1 MLNERHSTFNIQH
14 LTLPMRIG
22 IDARLNAYRPGGIAQ
37 YTRQLLAAM
46 APLVG
51 DDELVALQH
60 RRQPQPLVV
69 ARNVGR
75 ALLHTPPH
83 NRFEPLALPVEL
95 LPRRLDLLHCPDFVA
110 PRLRPCPAVVTIHDL
125 AFLRFPEIL
134 DADARRYYG
143 QVRASAHAAQAVI
156 AVSQSTRADIVELL
170 GLPPGR
176 VDLVHE
182 AAASYFRPTD
192 VAPGAGRMI
201 SGAALRAGGFAL
213 FVSTIEPR
221 KNLETLL
228 RALRACIDRR
238 PQAGYRL
245 AIAGVRGWLDGPV
258 FDLIREL
265 RLADVIDFL
274 GWPAPDELVW
284 LYGACRLYLNPSLY
298 EGFGLP
304 VLEALACG
312 AAAVVA
318 DTSSLPEV
326 AGDAALLMPPRDVA
340 AWAAAIESL
349 WADDDAR
356 AALAR
361 RGPAQ
366 AARFSWERAARETL
380 AIYRRFA

>member
-1 MLNERHSTFNIQH
+1 
-14 LTLPMRIG
+14 MRIG
-22 IDARLNAYRPGGIAQ
+22 IDARLNAYRQGGIAQ
-37 YTRQLLAAM
+37 YTRLLLTAM

-51 DDELVALQH
+51 DDTLIALQH
-60 RRQPQPLVV
+60 RRQPQPLTV

-75 ALLHTPPH
+75 ALLFTPPH

-95 LPRRLDLLHCPDFVA
+95 LPQRLDLLHCPDFVA

-125 AFLRFPEIL
+125 AFLRFPAIL
-134 DADARRYYG
+134 DADARRYYS
-143 QVRASAHAAQAVI
+143 QVRASAHAAQAII
-156 AVSQSTRADIVELL
+156 AVSESTRADIIELL
-170 GLPPGR
+170 GLPPER
-176 VDLVHE
+176 VDVVYE
-182 AAASYFRPTD
+182 AAAPHFRPAT
-192 VAPGAGRMI
+192 VGAGEQI
-201 SGAALRAGGFAL
+201 NINGCALRAGGFAL

-228 RALRACIDRR
+228 RALRVCLDRR
-238 PQAGYRL
+238 PQVGYRL

-265 RLADVIDFL
+265 RLADHLDFL
-274 GWPAPDELVW
+274 GWPQPRELIW
-284 LYGACRLYLNPSLY
+284 LYSACQIYLNPSLY

-312 AAAVVA
+312 APAVVA

-326 AGDAALLMPPRDVA
+326 AGDAARLLPPRDVA
-340 AWAAAIESL
+340 AWAATIADL
-349 WADDDAR
+349 WADEGAR
-356 AALAR
+356 GDLAR

-380 AIYRRFA
+380 AIYRRLGR

>member
-1 MLNERHSTFNIQH
+1 
-14 LTLPMRIG
+14 MRVG
-22 IDARLNAYRPGGIAQ
+22 IDARLNAYRQGGIAQ
-37 YTRQLLAAM
+37 YTRLLLAAM

-51 DDELVALQH
+51 DDTLVALQH
-60 RRQPQPLVV
+60 RRQPQPMTV
-69 ARNVGR
+69 ARNIER
-75 ALLHTPPH
+75 ALLYTPPH
-83 NRFEPLALPVEL
+83 NRFEPLALPIEL
-95 LPRRLDLLHCPDFVA
+95 LPQRLNLLHCPDFVA

-156 AVSQSTRADIVELL
+156 AVSESTRADIVELL
-170 GLPPGR
+170 GLPSAQ
-176 VDLVHE
+176 VDVVHE
-182 AAASYFRPTD
+182 AAAPYFRPAEVGVDEQRT
-192 VAPGAGRMI
+192 I
-201 SGAALRAGGFAL
+201 SGMPLRAGGFAL

-238 PQAGYRL
+238 PQVGYRL
-245 AIAGVRGWLDGPV
+245 AIAGARGWLDGPV

-265 RLADVIDFL
+265 RLADHLDFL
-274 GWPAPDELVW
+274 GWPAPDDLVW
-284 LYGACRLYLNPSLY
+284 LYSACRLYLNPSLY

-312 AAAVVA
+312 APAVVA
-318 DTSSLPEV
+318 NTSSLPEV
-326 AGDAALLMPPRDVA
+326 AGAAALLIPPRDVA
-340 AWAAAIESL
+340 AWAEAITDL
-349 WADDDAR
+349 WSDDGAR
-356 AALAR
+356 GELAR

-380 AIYRRFA
+380 AIYRRVGGRRPPETLISR